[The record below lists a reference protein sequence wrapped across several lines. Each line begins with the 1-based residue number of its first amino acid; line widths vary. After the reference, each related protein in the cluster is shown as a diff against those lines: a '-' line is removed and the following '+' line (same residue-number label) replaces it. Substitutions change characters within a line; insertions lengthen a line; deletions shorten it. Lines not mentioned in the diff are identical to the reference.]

1 MNRFLS
7 LCGVICG
14 LIGLWGFCVLSIGYS
29 RGPTDFV
36 QDYAAGHALLHGH
49 SIYGDEIE
57 SYTRAL
63 LGFQGHHNFHPPT
76 NAVFFSPLALLPY
89 NVAFLVWN
97 GISLILYLWIIGAS
111 YRVVRPPLP
120 ALFVFGFGLVWW
132 PFLHGVELG
141 QSSILIAALILGG
154 WFALRR
160 EQSYLG
166 GALLGLAATIKLFP
180 LFLGAYLVMTKD
192 RRALLAMIGVFCT
205 VTTVTTMTVGIED
218 TLRYVYE
225 IIPRDI
231 VDWSGSVLNTSLF
244 GLFLPLST
252 TNPYVQPL
260 VVLRFED
267 VVWWIKLLSIVV
279 ALFAIVRARLFIL
292 AGEGDRA
299 FALIVVTM
307 LIISPLTW
315 VHIFPILI
323 PILMAL
329 WRIVAAT
336 RIRFVVILALI
347 LLSISNILLLT
358 SLIRIWRP
366 LLLPGGVYVLA
377 ALSTHALLILFT
389 LLVYRRSHIP
399 VVIPVTPRH
408 NTSVL

>member
-1 MNRFLS
+1 MNRLLS
-7 LCGVICG
+7 LCGLVCG
-14 LIGLWGFCVLSIGYS
+14 LIGLYSFFVLTIGYS
-29 RGPTDFV
+29 HGPSDFV

-49 SIYGDEIE
+49 PIYGDEIE
-57 SYTRAL
+57 SYTRTL
-63 LGFQGHHNFHPPT
+63 LGFQRHHNFHPPT
-76 NAVFFSPLALLPY
+76 NAVFFSALALLPY

-97 GISLILYLWIIGAS
+97 GISLLLYLWIIGAS

-132 PFLHGVELG
+132 PFLHGIELG
-141 QSSILIAALILGG
+141 QSSMVIAALILGG

-192 RRALLAMIGVFCT
+192 RRALLAMIGVFCA
-205 VTTVTTMTVGIED
+205 VTAVTTMTVGTED

-252 TNPYVQPL
+252 TNSYVQPL
-260 VVLRFED
+260 VVLPFED
-267 VVWWIKLLSIVV
+267 VVWWIKILSSVLV
-279 ALFAIVRARLFIL
+279 LFAIVRARLFL
-292 AGEGDRA
+292 LSRESDRA
-299 FALIVVTM
+299 FALLILTM
-307 LIISPLTW
+307 LLISPLTW

-329 WRIVAAT
+329 WRIVAAS
-336 RIRFVVILALI
+336 RIRFVVILTLI
-347 LLSISNILLLT
+347 LLSISNILLLA
-358 SLIRIWRP
+358 SLVRIWRP

-389 LLVYRRSHIP
+389 LLSYRRSHTP
-399 VVIPVTPRH
+399 VVIPVSPRH
-408 NTSVL
+408 TTAVL